1 MSGDTEDLVS
11 KGRVKRGFRE
21 NFQSK
26 KKIVSNKK
34 KIIFYDTIIY
44 GLLFY
49 LLINPQFLSLTKNII
64 PKKHFKEVLALI
76 FASIYFLKNTYYD

>member
-1 MSGDTEDLVS
+1 MSGDSDEYS
-11 KGRVKRGFRE
+11 NGKRKIKLKE
-21 NFQSK
+21 NFK
-26 KKIVSNKK
+26 NKKIVNNKG

-64 PKKHFKEVLALI
+64 PKKYFKEVLALI
-76 FASIYFLKNTYYD
+76 FALIYYLKNTYYD

>member
-1 MSGDTEDLVS
+1 MSGDSDEYS
-11 KGRVKRGFRE
+11 NGKRKIKLRE
-21 NFQSK
+21 NFK
-26 KKIVSNKK
+26 NKKIVNNKG

-76 FASIYFLKNTYYD
+76 FALIYYLKNTYYD